1 MSLVRAYDRYNAE
14 FEDAS
19 APLAFLSAV
28 HPDRAMRDASEAC
41 EQKWNAF
48 NSTLTQNPSIYRA
61 LTTVRPAD
69 AIDRELLALEALAIQ
84 NGKAIGVGFAYPVT
98 IEQFRLWAEGLKAKG
113 YQLAPASASAGVTA
127 RSAKS

>member
-1 MSLVRAYDRYNAE
+1 
-14 FEDAS
+14 
-19 APLAFLSAV
+19 
-28 HPDRAMRDASEAC
+28 MRDASEAC

-84 NGKAIGVGFAYPVT
+84 NRLAE
-98 IEQFRLWAEGLKAKG
+98 IEAGRRLAEDD
-113 YQLAPASASAGVTA
+113 
-127 RSAKS
+127 